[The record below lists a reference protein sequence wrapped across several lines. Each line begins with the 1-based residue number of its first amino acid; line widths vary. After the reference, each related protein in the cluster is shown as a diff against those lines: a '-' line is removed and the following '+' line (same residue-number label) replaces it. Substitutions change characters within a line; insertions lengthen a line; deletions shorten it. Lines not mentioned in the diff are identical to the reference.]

1 MMEKDEKGRLIMSQK
16 RRADGVIERLVCD
29 LQDKDWPLIDEWRD
43 VLIAIIESGHQAGYD
58 FCGEQREWHLP
69 RIQKV
74 MVFLMKQFPALT
86 LEAFEVAKDPYGE
99 LLMKEDGE

>member
-1 MMEKDEKGRLIMSQK
+1 MQVDSKKQKGVD
-16 RRADGVIERLVCD
+16 DGEGRKGPV
-29 LQDKDWPLIDEWRD
+29 IDEWRD

-74 MVFLMKQFPALT
+74 MLFLMKQFPTLT
-86 LEAFEVAKDPYGE
+86 LEAFEVARDPYGE
-99 LLMKEDGE
+99 LLMKEDDDGRKR